1 MHSVCSVAMH
11 DALVLQVDSLSD
23 LLDGWFDDAIE
34 PYSTAALDWLA
45 TLLDHLVKSF
55 KVPIPYVYPT
65 SQGLVRAG
73 WATARWDVI
82 ADIDLET
89 HAVGVFACKVATH
102 EVHERQLLLEV
113 PGSEAVLGRFV
124 AGHTR

>member
-1 MHSVCSVAMH
+1 MNH
-11 DALVLQVDSLSD
+11 ALARQVDSLAD
-23 LLDGWFDDAIE
+23 LLDGWFDDGIE
-34 PYSTAALDWLA
+34 PYSITALDWLA
-45 TLLDHLVKSF
+45 SLLDHLVASF

-82 ADIDLET
+82 ADIDLST
-89 HAVGVFACKVATH
+89 HAVGVFACKVSTH
-102 EVHERQLLLEV
+102 EIHERQLLLEV

-124 AGHTR
+124 AGHTK